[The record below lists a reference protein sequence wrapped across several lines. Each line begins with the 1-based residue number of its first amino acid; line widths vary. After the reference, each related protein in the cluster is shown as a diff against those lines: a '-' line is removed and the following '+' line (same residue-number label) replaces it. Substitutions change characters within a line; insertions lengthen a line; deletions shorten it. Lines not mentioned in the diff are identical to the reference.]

1 MNQNPSSNE
10 LDETIC
16 WQTFTLPSTCDGENI
31 VCRLAEPKGTLRG
44 VVQISHG
51 MSEHIGRYLPFFR
64 FLANE
69 GFVVCGNDHLGHGK
83 SCPDN
88 SRLGFFAPEK
98 GYQYLIEDLH
108 LVSLELKKRYPDLP
122 FFLFGHSMGSMIVR
136 LYLSKYSSL
145 LNGVVICGTAGPN
158 PASKAG
164 MLLYRQVIAS
174 KGMMYRSQKLKQL
187 IFGSYN
193 NRFHHPKSDCAWLS
207 RDEQMVEAYENDP
220 LCNFPFTAS
229 AYLDLLSLQYYS
241 NTHLWYRTLD
251 PKLPMLLISG
261 SMDPVGNY
269 GKGVTAVEKQLRRAG
284 IQDLTMWLYPEAR
297 HELLN
302 ETNRDEVMR
311 DVLSWFALHL

>member
-1 MNQNPSSNE
+1 MNHTND
-10 LDETIC
+10 LDENIL
-16 WQTFTLPSTCDGENI
+16 WQTFSLPSTCSGENI
-31 VCRLAEPKGTLRG
+31 FCRLAEPKGTLRG

-51 MSEHIGRYLPFFR
+51 MSEHIDRYLPFFR

-83 SCPDN
+83 SCPDS

-145 LNGVVICGTAGPN
+145 LTGVVICGTAGPN

-164 MLLYRQVIAS
+164 MLLCRQVISS
-174 KGMMYRSQKLKQL
+174 KGMMHRSQKLKQL

-193 NRFHHPKSDCAWLS
+193 NRFSHPKNDCAWLS
-207 RDEQMVEAYENDP
+207 RDEQMVDAYRKDP
-220 LCNFPFTAS
+220 LCNFPFTAA

-241 NTHLWYRTLD
+241 NTRLWYQTLD
-251 PKLPMLLISG
+251 PNLPMLLISG

-269 GKGVTAVEKQLRRAG
+269 GKGVTAIEKQLRRVG
-284 IQDLTMWLYPEAR
+284 VRDLTMWLYPDAR